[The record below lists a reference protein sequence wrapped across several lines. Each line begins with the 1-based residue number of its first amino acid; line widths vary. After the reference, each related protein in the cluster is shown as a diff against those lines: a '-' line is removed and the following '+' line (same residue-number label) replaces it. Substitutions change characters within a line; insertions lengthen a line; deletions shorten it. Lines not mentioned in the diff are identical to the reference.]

1 MNIYEDVKSR
11 NPKSL
16 TCLHSSLPDMIF
28 TITMACETPK
38 EAREKLIEEFDESDR
53 VKTFKLLTLKRK
65 FELLRMREGDSVKEY
80 SSKLFEIVNKIRL
93 FLVKPF

>member
-16 TCLHSSLPDMIF
+16 TCLHSSHPDMIF
-28 TITMACETPK
+28 TRTMACETPK

-65 FELLRMREGDSVKEY
+65 FEMLRMREGDSVKEY
-80 SSKLFEIVNKIRL
+80 SKLFEIVNKIRL